1 MVREHRSE
9 EDPLD
14 KEIATLKR
22 QGKLPSERDG
32 RQSERRKF
40 VLTLMLTV
48 TSLRRRLQVEC
59 STILSASATQNT
71 IQSSS
76 SNAALTK
83 RSADQEAY
91 AQQCAYRISTAV
103 TAFKIHDPDPNAV
116 DGGNV
121 LGIRFEVM
129 SIGQFLRPYY
139 VMLNRPYANSRHLKV
154 HRHTIP
160 PAIALSGHA
169 ARHLPPPRFNG
180 EEESTQDLQQF
191 VRALRRDIIR
201 YHNRLG
207 VTADLR
213 RSARLHQAAQRGENN
228 DSAIIDVGIAD
239 IEAKQITL
247 TWTDERNGRLLVDDD
262 GKVLKFAVFG
272 NEGRDWIVSEE
283 LLRGGDRVEDI
294 SATLEEYAKS

>member
-22 QGKLPSERDG
+22 Q
-32 RQSERRKF
+32 
-40 VLTLMLTV
+40 V

-59 STILSASATQNT
+59 STILSASTTQNI

-76 SNAALTK
+76 SNTTLTK
-83 RSADQEAY
+83 RSSEQEAY

-116 DGGNV
+116 DSGNV

-139 VMLNRPYANSRHLKV
+139 VMLNRPYANSRHLRV

-160 PAIALSGHA
+160 PAIALAGLA

-180 EEESTQDLQQF
+180 EEETTQDLQHF
-191 VRALRRDIIR
+191 VRAVRRDIIR

-213 RSARLHQAAQRGENN
+213 RSARLHQAAQKGQNN
-228 DSAIIDVGIAD
+228 DTSIIDVGIAD

-247 TWTDERNGRLLVDDD
+247 TWADERSGRLVVDDE

-272 NEGRDWIVSEE
+272 SEGRDWLVSEE

-294 SATLEEYAKS
+294 TATLEEYVKS